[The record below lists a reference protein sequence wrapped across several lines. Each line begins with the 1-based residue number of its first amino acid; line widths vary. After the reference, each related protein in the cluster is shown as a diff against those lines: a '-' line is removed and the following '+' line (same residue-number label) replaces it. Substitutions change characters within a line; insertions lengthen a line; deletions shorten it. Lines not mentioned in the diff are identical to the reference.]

1 MLHRVLVR
9 LLYPLDNLCTE
20 YGYIYYSISSGRMF
34 YNHAGSAAFSVVN
47 HILEMV
53 EKGNGLRSELPL
65 ADADGKA
72 LVMAQRESMYGY

>member
-1 MLHRVLVR
+1 
-9 LLYPLDNLCTE
+9 
-20 YGYIYYSISSGRMF
+20 MF